1 MTKKQLLESKAFQ
14 EISDDTELW
23 IYSGCFFRKLEFVE
37 KKSLWIEDKKKEV
50 LTFSPSSKGYF
61 GK

>member
-1 MTKKQLLESKAFQ
+1 MTKKQLLESKTFQ
-14 EISDDTELW
+14 EMPDDTELW

-37 KKSLWIEDKKKEV
+37 KKSLWIEDEKKEV

-61 GK
+61 RK